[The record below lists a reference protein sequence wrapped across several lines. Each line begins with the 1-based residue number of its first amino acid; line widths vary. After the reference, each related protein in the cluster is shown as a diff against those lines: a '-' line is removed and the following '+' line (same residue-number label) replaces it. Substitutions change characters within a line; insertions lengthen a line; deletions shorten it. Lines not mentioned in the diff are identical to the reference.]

1 MMKLQAGLIRAIQ
14 YIGGVNMSLK
24 NKEPSSWWKKSTV
37 YQVYPKSFNDTT
49 GSGTGDIRGLT
60 EKLDYLQHLGI
71 DIVWLQPVYVS
82 PQRDNGYD
90 VADYY
95 RINPDYGTM
104 EDFEELIAELK
115 ARDMKL
121 MIDIV
126 VNHSSTDHE
135 WFKQSR
141 SSKDNPYRDYYIWRD
156 PAPDGGVPNNWQ
168 SKFGGP
174 AWQYDKQTGQY
185 YLTLFDRTQADLNWE
200 NEEVRKAVRDMIK
213 FWAEKGVDGFRMD
226 VINLISKDQ
235 RFPDDDGSVSPGDG
249 RKYYTDGPRVHE
261 YITEMYDEV
270 FGPYNMV
277 TVGEMSSTTLA
288 HCIRYSNPASREFSM
303 TFNFHHL
310 KVDYPDGQKWE
321 LMQYDFESLKQLFS
335 EWQTGMQAGG
345 GWNAL
350 FLNNHDQPRALSR
363 FADDGDYRMESAKM
377 LATTLHGLQGTPYV
391 YQGEEIGM
399 PNPVWKDIN
408 EFRDIE
414 STNMYRLL
422 QEERGKTAEE
432 AFQIVK
438 ERSRDNSRTP
448 MQWDGT
454 ANAGFTTGTP
464 WLKVDE
470 RYPSIHVEEQI
481 ANPDSI
487 YHHYRKLINLRK
499 EVNVLTDGLYERL
512 DDAHAEVFAYARANG
527 NETLIV
533 VSNFRKQDTAFQVP
547 EEVWNHHI
555 AGKSPELLIS
565 NTDAKPELK
574 QALSLSPY
582 ASYMWLIKQ

>member
-1 MMKLQAGLIRAIQ
+1 
-14 YIGGVNMSLK
+14 MSS
-24 NKEPSSWWKKSTV
+24 NNTTPSSWWKTSTV

-82 PQRDNGYD
+82 PQHDNGYD

-104 EDFEELIAELK
+104 EDFDELLKGLK

-135 WFKQSR
+135 WFQQSR
-141 SSKDNPYRDYYIWRD
+141 SSKDNPYRDYYIWKD

-174 AWQYDKQTGQY
+174 AWQFDEQTRQY
-185 YLTLFDRTQADLNWE
+185 FLTLFDKTQADLNWE

-277 TVGEMSSTTLA
+277 TVGEMSSTTLE
-288 HCIRYSNPASREFSM
+288 HCIQYSNPASREFSM

-310 KVDYPDGQKWE
+310 KVDYPNGQKWE
-321 LMQYDFESLKQLFS
+321 LMPYDFEAMKQLFS

-363 FADDGDYRMESAKM
+363 FADDGDYRAESAKM
-377 LATTLHGLQGTPYV
+377 LATTIHGMQGTPYV

-399 PNPVWKDIN
+399 PNPVWNDVS

-414 STNMYRLL
+414 STNMHRLL
-422 QEERGKTAEE
+422 QEERGKSSEE
-432 AFQIVK
+432 AFNIVK

-448 MQWDGT
+448 MQWNGSK
-454 ANAGFTTGTP
+454 NAGFTTGTP

-470 RYPSIHVEEQI
+470 RYPSIHVEQQL
-481 ANPDSI
+481 ADPDSI
-487 YHHYRKLINLRK
+487 YYHYRKLIALRK
-499 EVNVLTDGLYERL
+499 QVNVLIDGLYERL
-512 DDAHAEVFAYARANG
+512 DDADPDVFAYARTNG
-527 NETLIV
+527 SETLIV
-533 VSNFRKQDTAFQVP
+533 VSNFSKRDVTFSLP
-547 EEVWNHHI
+547 EAVWNDHI
-555 AGKSPELLIS
+555 AGKSAELLIG
-565 NTDAKPELK
+565 NTEAAP
-574 QALSLSPY
+574 ALTQEISLSPY
-582 ASYMWLIKQ
+582 TSYMWLVPQQD

>member
-1 MMKLQAGLIRAIQ
+1 
-14 YIGGVNMSLK
+14 MSS
-24 NKEPSSWWKKSTV
+24 NNTTPSSWWKTSTV

-82 PQRDNGYD
+82 PQHDNGYD

-104 EDFEELIAELK
+104 EDFDELLKGLK

-135 WFKQSR
+135 WFQQSR
-141 SSKDNPYRDYYIWRD
+141 SSKDNPYRDYYIWKD

-174 AWQYDKQTGQY
+174 AWQFDEQTGQY
-185 YLTLFDRTQADLNWE
+185 FLTLFDKTQADLNWE

-277 TVGEMSSTTLA
+277 TVGEMSSTTLE
-288 HCIRYSNPASREFSM
+288 HCIQYSNPASREFSM

-310 KVDYPDGQKWE
+310 KVDYPNGQKWE
-321 LMQYDFESLKQLFS
+321 LMPYDFEAMKQLFS

-363 FADDGDYRMESAKM
+363 FANDGDYRAESAKM
-377 LATTLHGLQGTPYV
+377 LATTIHGMQGTPYV

-399 PNPVWKDIN
+399 PNPVWNDVS

-422 QEERGKTAEE
+422 QEERGKSADE
-432 AFQIVK
+432 AFNIVK

-448 MQWDGT
+448 MQWNGSK
-454 ANAGFTTGTP
+454 NAGFTSGTP

-470 RYPSIHVEEQI
+470 RYPSIHVEQQL
-481 ANPDSI
+481 ADPDSI
-487 YHHYRKLINLRK
+487 YYHYRKLIALRK
-499 EVNVLTDGLYERL
+499 QVNVLIDGLYERL
-512 DDAHAEVFAYARANG
+512 DDAHPNVFAYARTNG
-527 NETLIV
+527 SETLIV
-533 VSNFRKQDTAFQVP
+533 VSNFSKRDVTFSLP
-547 EEVWNHHI
+547 EAVWNDHI
-555 AGKSPELLIS
+555 ASKSAELLIG
-565 NTDAKPELK
+565 NTEAAPVLTQEI
-574 QALSLSPY
+574 SLSPY
-582 ASYMWLIKQ
+582 ASYMWLVPQQD

>member
-1 MMKLQAGLIRAIQ
+1 
-14 YIGGVNMSLK
+14 MSS
-24 NKEPSSWWKKSTV
+24 NDTTSSSWWRTSTV

-82 PQRDNGYD
+82 PQNDNGYD

-95 RINPDYGTM
+95 EINPDFGTM
-104 EDFEELIAELK
+104 EDFDELLKGLK

-126 VNHSSTDHE
+126 VNHSSTEHE
-135 WFKQSR
+135 WFKQAR
-141 SSKDNPYRDYYIWRD
+141 SSKDNPYRDYYIWKD

-174 AWQYDKQTGQY
+174 AWQYDEQTGQY
-185 YLTLFDRTQADLNWE
+185 FLTLFDKTQADLNWE

-235 RFPDDDGSVSPGDG
+235 RFPNDDGSEGPGDG
-249 RKYYTDGPRVHE
+249 RKFYTDGPRVHE
-261 YITEMYDEV
+261 YITEMYEEV

-277 TVGEMSSTTLA
+277 TVGEMSSTTLE

-310 KVDYPDGQKWE
+310 KVDYPNGQKWE
-321 LMQYDFESLKQLFS
+321 LMPYDFEAMKRLFS

-363 FADDGDYRMESAKM
+363 FADDGDYRAESAKM
-377 LATTLHGLQGTPYV
+377 LATTIHGMQGTPYV

-399 PNPVWKDIN
+399 PNPVWNDVS

-422 QEERGKTAEE
+422 QEERGKSAEE
-432 AFQIVK
+432 AFAIVK

-448 MQWDGT
+448 MQWDDSK
-454 ANAGFTTGTP
+454 NAGFTTGTP
-464 WLKVDE
+464 WIKVDE
-470 RYPSIHVEEQI
+470 RYPSTNVAEQL
-481 ANPDSI
+481 ADPNSI
-487 YHHYRKLINLRK
+487 YYHYRKLIALRK
-499 EVNVLTDGLYERL
+499 QVPVLTDGLYERL
-512 DDAHAEVFAYARANG
+512 DDAHPEVFAYARTNG
-527 NETLIV
+527 NATLIV
-533 VSNFRKQDTAFQVP
+533 VSNFSEREVSFSLPAA
-547 EEVWNHHI
+547 VWNDHVS
-555 AGKSPELLIS
+555 GKMVELLIG
-565 NTDAKPELK
+565 NTEVAP
-574 QALSLSPY
+574 ALDQVISLSPY
-582 ASYMWLIKQ
+582 ASYMWLVPQQD